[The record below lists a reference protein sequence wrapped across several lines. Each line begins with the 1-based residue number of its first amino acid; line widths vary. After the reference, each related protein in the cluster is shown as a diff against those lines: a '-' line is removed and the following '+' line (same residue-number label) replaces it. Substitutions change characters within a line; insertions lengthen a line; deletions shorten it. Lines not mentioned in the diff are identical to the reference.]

1 MQQNVR
7 NIKYEK
13 PVFRKTLI
21 LIELLAAVIIIL
33 FTVFQILSREKTMD
47 VVMMSGLF
55 AAFIL
60 IIHTLKLSSASRNRK
75 TIAIVGIA
83 LVTTGI
89 IVAISTFFSHDGVSQ
104 PVIVTI
110 LIIMGMMLI
119 IRGISPKTASD
130 YQIQDERTLRIGTY
144 GLAYSWYLTFLTIA
158 VIGWLI
164 GTDTIE
170 VTGDLICLLL
180 IILMPMSAMIF
191 QSYFNRQGDVY

>member
-1 MQQNVR
+1 MQHNVR
-7 NIKYEK
+7 NIYYEK

-33 FTVFQILSREKTMD
+33 FTIFQILSREKTMD
-47 VVMMSGLF
+47 IAMMLGLF

-60 IIHTLKLSSASRNRK
+60 IIHTLKMSTASRNRK
-75 TIAIVGIA
+75 IMAFFGIS
-83 LVTTGI
+83 LVILGI
-89 IVAISTFFSHDGVSQ
+89 MAAISSFFSHVAVSQ
-104 PVIVTI
+104 PIIVTI

-119 IRGISPKTASD
+119 IRGISPKTTSD
-130 YQIQDERTLRIGTY
+130 YQIQDERSLRIGTY

-158 VIGWLI
+158 AIGWLI
-164 GTDTIE
+164 GTDTIQVKGE
-170 VTGDLICLLL
+170 LICLLL